1 MNVLRIG
8 LGFGL
13 IALLLWQGLF
23 SPSLLWPLLAH
34 PARLAIA
41 FACLLAALVICAI
54 DVAAVGLLMEPLTPG
69 GLGVGE
75 TAFTR
80 ACDVLEAQR
89 SGTAYATVFL
99 AYRCPGFLAALPGEF
114 FGPMT
119 KERKPGALRP
129 ATATGRAPPRT

>member
-1 MNVLRIG
+1 MNALRIA
-8 LGFGL
+8 LGAGL
-13 IALLLWQGLF
+13 IALLLWQDLLA
-23 SPSLLWPLLAH
+23 PSLLLLLLAH
-34 PARLAIA
+34 PTRLAIA

-75 TAFTR
+75 AAFAR

-89 SGTAYATVFL
+89 SGAAYATVFL
-99 AYRCPGFLAALPGEF
+99 AYRCLGFLAALPGAF

-119 KERKPGALRP
+119 KERPEALRP
-129 ATATGRAPPRT
+129 ATVAGRDPPRT